1 MIDLASS
8 LRLYLVADP
17 DGTRGEFSSSVE
29 AALRGGVTIVQL
41 RGKSLTDEVLIQQ
54 AHVLRELCTQSGAA
68 FIVND
73 RVDIALASGA
83 DGVHLGVDDMPIESA
98 RSLGGSSFIIGYSPE
113 TDDQIRSAAD
123 RGADYLGIG
132 PVFGTASKPDAGDE
146 LGLAEFARRIAL
158 TRLPTVGI
166 GGVSA
171 SNARS
176 VIDAG
181 ASGVAVI
188 SAILGSDEAELAARQ
203 FS

>member
-1 MIDLASS
+1 MGLSS
-8 LRLYLVADP
+8 NLRLYLVADP
-17 DGTRGEFSSSVE
+17 GLSTGDFTPSVE
-29 AALRGGVTIVQL
+29 GALRGGVTMVQL
-41 RGKSLTDEVLIQQ
+41 RGKSLADRVLLDHAQT
-54 AHVLRELCTQSGAA
+54 LRSLTAQYRST

-73 RVDIALASGA
+73 RMDIALASGA

-132 PVFGTASKPDAGDE
+132 PVFGTASKHDAGDE

-166 GGVSA
+166 GGISA

-188 SAILGSDEAELAARQ
+188 SAILGSDDTELVARQ